1 MFICFVDFFGGYVSV
16 IRYVSCRGEGG
27 SLSCKGM
34 RFWNKSQRKIQEYDH
49 IVLCTKVFRTL
60 TKFIIYEIFSEK
72 E

>member
-16 IRYVSCRGEGG
+16 IRYVKVKVNCRGKGG

-34 RFWNKSQRKIQEYDH
+34 RFWNKSQRKNQEYNH
-49 IVLCTKVFRTL
+49 FVLCTL
-60 TKFIIYEIFSEK
+60 TKYKILEIFSEK